1 MAKVGIIGGSGL
13 YKMEGLGQVE
23 DLTIID
29 TPFGPPS
36 DHFLTGKLDGID
48 VVFLSRHGR
57 GHHIS
62 PSEINYRANIFEL
75 KRLGVDAVISV
86 SACGS
91 MKEEIKPMDF
101 VVPDQFIDRT
111 NKARESSFFTG
122 GIVAH
127 VSMADPVSQELTG
140 VLIDCCRELGATVHS
155 QGTYLN
161 MEGPQFST
169 KAESNLYR
177 SWGVDIIGMTNMVEA
192 KLAREAEIA
201 YASLCAVT
209 DYDCWHPG
217 HDSVTVDMI
226 IAYLN
231 KNIETAKKII
241 GLAVPRIGRTLKF
254 TAQDALKHAIMTDP
268 AKIPEQ
274 KKRELGIIIGKYI
287 K

>member
-1 MAKVGIIGGSGL
+1 MTKIGIIGGSGL
-13 YKMEGLGQVE
+13 YEMEGIEHVE
-23 DLTIID
+23 DLTIPD

-36 DHFLTGKLDGID
+36 DHFMKGKLEGVD
-48 VVFLSRHGR
+48 VVFLARHGR

-62 PSEINYRANIFEL
+62 PSEVNYRANIFEM
-75 KRLGVDAVISV
+75 KRLGVDAIVSV

-91 MKEEIKPMDF
+91 LKEEIRPMDF

-127 VSMADPVSQELTG
+127 VAMADPVSPELTE
-140 VLIDCCRELGATVHS
+140 VLIECCQTTAVTVHGK
-155 QGTYLN
+155 GTYLN

-169 KAESNLYR
+169 RAESFLYR

-209 DYDCWHPG
+209 DYDCWHES
-217 HDSVTVDMI
+217 HEAVSVEMI
-226 IAYLN
+226 IGNLN
-231 KNIETAKKII
+231 KNVDRAKKILRSAI
-241 GLAVPRIGRTLKF
+241 PRIGRIGKF
-254 TAQDALKHAIMTDP
+254 AAQEALKHAIITNP
-268 AKIPEQ
+268 AHIPEQ
-274 KKRELGIIIGKYI
+274 KKRELSIIIGKYI
-287 K
+287 R

>member
-1 MAKVGIIGGSGL
+1 MTKIGIIGGSGL
-13 YKMEGLGQVE
+13 YQMEGIEHVE
-23 DLTIID
+23 DVTIID

-36 DHFLTGKLDGID
+36 DHFMTGDLEGVQ
-48 VVFLSRHGR
+48 VVFLARHGR

-62 PSEINYRANIFEL
+62 PSEIDYRANIFEM
-75 KRLGVDAVISV
+75 KRFGVDAIVSV

-91 MKEEIKPMDF
+91 LKEEIRPMDF

-111 NKARESSFFTG
+111 NKARESSFFTS

-127 VSMADPVSQELTG
+127 VSMADPVSPELTE
-140 VLIDCCRELGATVHS
+140 VLIDCCQKTGVTVHGK
-155 QGTYLN
+155 GTYLN

-169 KAESNLYR
+169 RAESFLYR

-209 DYDCWHPG
+209 DYDCWHES
-217 HDSVTVDMI
+217 HEAVSVEMI
-226 IAYLN
+226 IGNLN
-231 KNIETAKKII
+231 KNVERAKKILRSAI
-241 GLAVPRIGRTLKF
+241 PRIGRIEKF
-254 TAQDALKHAIMTDP
+254 AAQEALKHAIITNP
-268 AKIPEQ
+268 AHIPEQ
-274 KKRELGIIIGKYI
+274 KKRELSIIIGKYI